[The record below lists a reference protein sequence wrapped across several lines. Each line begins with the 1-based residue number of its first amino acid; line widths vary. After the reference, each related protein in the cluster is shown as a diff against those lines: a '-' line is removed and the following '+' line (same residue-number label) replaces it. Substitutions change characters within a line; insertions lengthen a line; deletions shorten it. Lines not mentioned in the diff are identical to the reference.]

1 MFWIYGHATVTIFAD
16 SAAEDT
22 KGMLEICTL
31 TEDQPVLYASATG
44 RMEITLLR
52 DLSSSLW

>member
-1 MFWIYGHATVTIFAD
+1 MLWIYGHATVTIFAD

-31 TEDQPVLYASATG
+31 TEDQPVLYASRRAA
-44 RMEITLLR
+44 
-52 DLSSSLW
+52 WK